1 MSIWLTDRWALCVA
15 ALKKPVYFKGIGFP
29 AMLLTMLKAKL
40 HRATVTQADL
50 DYEGSIA
57 IDRDL
62 LDASGILPNEQVDV
76 LNITNGARFTTYAIE
91 APRGSKVIGVNG
103 AAARLVQKNDLV
115 IVVTYCQMAAEEAR
129 NYAPTVVLLDEGN
142 QIKKAA

>member
-1 MSIWLTDRWALCVA
+1 
-15 ALKKPVYFKGIGFP
+15 
-29 AMLLTMLKAKL
+29 MLLTMLKAKL

-103 AAARLVQKNDLV
+103 AAARWCRRTTSSSWSP
-115 IVVTYCQMAAEEAR
+115 IAR
-129 NYAPTVVLLDEGN
+129 CRPRRPATTRPPWCCWTT
-142 QIKKAA
+142 AT